1 MSNNKLGTHLQYEEL
16 SRLAH
21 SIVAQVE
28 QVRKLA
34 LELGEIGTMHEAEST
49 SNSFRHIAAVAGVRA
64 NEARLASGELVVT
77 GPQAVDAIYA
87 SIDYWRSVSTR
98 AVTK

>member
-1 MSNNKLGTHLQYEEL
+1 MSTRIGSVEQYLEL
-16 SRLAH
+16 ARLAN
-21 SIVAQVE
+21 SIVAQSE

-34 LELGEIGTMHEAEST
+34 LELGEIGTMNEAEST
-49 SNSFRHIAAVAGVRA
+49 SNSFRHLAAVAGVRA

-87 SIDYWRSVSTR
+87 SIDYWRAVSSKG
-98 AVTK
+98 VTK

>member
-1 MSNNKLGTHLQYEEL
+1 MTTRTGTPAQYEEL
-16 SRLAH
+16 ARLAH
-21 SIVAQVE
+21 SIVAQTE

-34 LELGEIGTMHEAEST
+34 LELGEIGTMHEAEAT
-49 SNSFRHIAAVAGVRA
+49 RTAFRQIAAVAGVRA

-87 SIDYWRSVSTR
+87 SIDYWRAVSTKG
-98 AVTK
+98 VGK